1 MEQDSCSEEGGIME
15 REDAFLQILSD
26 DVTVAMLA
34 HIVKTGGCFLEDI
47 LDMDA
52 AKEELKDVVETMEEY
67 GLIEITGD
75 TVQLTEKG
83 KKFAELREGLEET
96 IEKGKKEGEV

>member
-1 MEQDSCSEEGGIME
+1 ME
-15 REDAFLQILSD
+15 REDTFLQILSD

-34 HIVKTGGCFLEDI
+34 HIVKTGGCFLEDL

-52 AKEELKDVVETMEEY
+52 AKEELRDVVETMEEY
-67 GLIEITGD
+67 GLIERIGD

-83 KKFAELREGLEET
+83 KKYAELREGLKET
-96 IEKGKKEGEV
+96 IEKGKKEEEV

>member
-1 MEQDSCSEEGGIME
+1 ME
-15 REDAFLQILSD
+15 REDEFLQILSD
-26 DVTVAMLA
+26 DVTLAMLA

-52 AKEELKDVVETMEEY
+52 VKEELEDVVETMEECQ
-67 GLIEITGD
+67 LLERIDD

-83 KKFAELREGLEET
+83 KKYAELREGLEE
-96 IEKGKKEGEV
+96 IVEKGKKEGEV